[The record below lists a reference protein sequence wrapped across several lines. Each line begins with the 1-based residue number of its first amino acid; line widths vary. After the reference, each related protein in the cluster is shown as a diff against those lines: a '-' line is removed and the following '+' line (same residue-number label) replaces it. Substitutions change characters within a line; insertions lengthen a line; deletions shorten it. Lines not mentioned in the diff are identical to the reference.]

1 MARQNLSIELTNN
14 ILSKLSRN
22 LYYAPDSSV
31 LTYQGVRLPLLALGN
46 NVNGAIS
53 DSGFY
58 ITNSPA
64 FDGSYATDTASILIG
79 GAGDNGFS
87 GNFGYVWGGAGKDYF
102 RVIYRGQV
110 AGKPKFQEEIL
121 DAQAEDTVDI
131 VIPDAVT
138 TQSYRSIIQSL
149 NGAFNG
155 AKLEF
160 YLTVSSKNGG
170 NFTGTDYDEVINVTK
185 SRSVVNGAGGND
197 RLSDT
202 SALGATLIGGDGD
215 DVLENFDD
223 SNTTRRTTMTGGK
236 GHDTFII
243 RQHDIITD
251 ASSDDT
257 IIVKSNRVISNQMAN
272 GAKVIYAYADDT
284 DGATLRGGNN
294 DDEIEALGQKQTVIA
309 GAGKDTIT
317 VFYSDTKIIGLTR
330 DDTVVIMP
338 NRVSSV
344 ADVEAFR
351 RKAEESWSAAG
362 QIRFSVE
369 FSGVPE
375 GQNVVFRAGNYDDII
390 VGSSGNDFLY
400 GLGGNDQLL
409 GGDGNDQI
417 YGGDGND
424 DISGGAGSD
433 TLIGDAG
440 NDELFGNEEDD
451 TLRGGTGNDRLWGGS
466 GNDSLYGDGGND
478 ILDGGEGNDDL
489 WGGDGNDTLYGGN
502 GDDALWGGAG
512 NDILMGGAGSDKLDG
527 GAGND
532 ILNAG
537 SGATNTLTGGA
548 GADRFVLSPGETPL
562 IVTITDFETG
572 RDKLDLTAFTW
583 LDNVSQSSLQSGL
596 HFDAGTKT
604 LTIDANR
611 DNVIDATVYF
621 TGTSRFSTATD
632 ITYQAVIG

>member
-1 MARQNLSIELTNN
+1 MSYQRLSIALTNT

-22 LYYAPDSSV
+22 LYYAPDPSV
-31 LTYQGVRLPLLALGN
+31 LTYQGVHLG
-46 NVNGAIS
+46 
-53 DSGFY
+53 
-58 ITNSPA
+58 
-64 FDGSYATDTASILIG
+64 TASILIG
-79 GAGDNGFS
+79 GTGNDGFS
-87 GNFGYVWGGAGKDYF
+87 DNFGYAWGGAGKDYF
-102 RVIYRGQV
+102 RVIYRGQE
-110 AGKPKFQEEIL
+110 AGKPKFQEKLL
-121 DAQAEDTVDI
+121 DAQAEDKVEI
-131 VIPDAVT
+131 VIPDAMT
-138 TQSYRSIIQSL
+138 TQSYRSIVQSL
-149 NGAFNG
+149 TGAFNG
-155 AKLEF
+155 AKQSF
-160 YLTVSSKNGG
+160 YFTVSSKNGG
-170 NFTGTDYDEVINVTK
+170 NFTGTDYDEIITVTK

-197 RLSDT
+197 WLTDR

-215 DVLENFDD
+215 DVLENFED
-223 SNTTRRTTMTGGK
+223 STTTRRTTMTGGK

-243 RQHDIITD
+243 RQYDTITD

-257 IIVKSNRVISNQMAN
+257 IIVKSNRVISSQMAN
-272 GAKVIYAYADDT
+272 GAKVIYAYSDDT
-284 DGATLRGGNN
+284 EGATLRGGDN
-294 DDEIEALGQKQTVIA
+294 DDQIEALGLKQTVIA

-330 DDTVVIMP
+330 DDTVVLMP
-338 NRVSSV
+338 YAVSSV
-344 ADVEAFR
+344 AEVEAFR
-351 RKAEESWSAAG
+351 RKALENWSAAG

-369 FSGVPE
+369 FYAIPE
-375 GQNVVFRAGNYDDII
+375 GQNVVFRAGNYDDMIY
-390 VGSSGNDFLY
+390 GSSGNDMLW

-409 GGDGNDQI
+409 GGDGDDLI

-424 DISGGAGSD
+424 DISGGTGSD
-433 TLIGDAG
+433 TLLGEAG
-440 NDELFGNEEDD
+440 NDELLGEEGND
-451 TLRGGTGNDRLWGGS
+451 TLRGGTGNDRLLGGS
-466 GNDSLYGDGGND
+466 ENDSLYGDGGND
-478 ILDGGEGNDDL
+478 ILDGGEGNDGL

-537 SGATNTLTGGA
+537 GGATNTLTGGT
-548 GADRFVLSPGETPL
+548 GADRFVLSPGESPL

-583 LDNVSQSSLQSGL
+583 LDNVSQASLQNGL

-604 LTIDANR
+604 LTIDANN

-632 ITYQAVIG
+632 ISYQAVIG